1 MSSYLPILS
10 QEKEIMSDTKY
21 LNFEEQ
27 LLFKDNKVD
36 GRSEPRLGGFVVVK
50 DAESGKILMAKKN
63 LVVRR
68 GREMTLRQIFRIP
81 GSITGETEATLK
93 DKSILLFGIGSGGAP
108 NNDPFNPFAPTPAD
122 TDLSAAFPFR
132 VSSAASPIPTAEAG
146 LFTDSRAG
154 TGGTTEWYKKT
165 FTNGHGEITV
175 NPATDETYVKLALQI
190 TKDDSRDRFV
200 NELALYWAKYNA
212 SGADQNAKYSEYTMF
227 SRITFLTEPLPSNT
241 NKALDIDYY
250 VYL

>member
-1 MSSYLPILS
+1 MNDIKELS
-10 QEKEIMSDTKY
+10 
-21 LNFEEQ
+21 FEEQ

-36 GRSEPRLGGFVVVK
+36 GRKQPQLGGFVVVK
-50 DAESGKILMAKKN
+50 DADSGKILLAKKN
-63 LVVRR
+63 LVVRS

-81 GSITGETEATLK
+81 SSITGETESMLK

-122 TDLSAAFPFR
+122 TELNSAIPFR
-132 VSSAASPIPTAEAG
+132 ITTAAAPMPADDVA
-146 LFTDSRAG
+146 LFTDGRAS
-154 TGGTTEWYKKT
+154 TGGATEWYKKT
-165 FTNGHGEITV
+165 FSNNHGEFTV
-175 NPATDETYVKLALQI
+175 NPATDETFVKLQLQI
-190 TKDDSRDRFV
+190 TKDDARDGFV
-200 NELALYWAKYNA
+200 NELGLFWAKYNVSA
-212 SGADQNAKYSEYTMF
+212 TDPNARYSDYTMF

>member
-1 MSSYLPILS
+1 
-10 QEKEIMSDTKY
+10 MSDVKY

-27 LLFKDNKVD
+27 LLFKDNQVD
-36 GRSEPRLGGFVVVK
+36 GRKEPQLGGFVVVK
-50 DAESGKILMAKKN
+50 DAETGKVLLAKKN

-81 GSITGETEATLK
+81 GSVAGETEAVLK

-108 NNDPFNPFAPTPAD
+108 SNDPFNPFAPTPSD
-122 TDLSAAFPFR
+122 TNLSNAFPFR
-132 VSSAASPIPTAEAG
+132 ISSAAAPLPTADVP
-146 LFTDSRAG
+146 FYTDGRAG
-154 TGGTTEWYKKT
+154 TGGTMEWFKKT
-165 FTNGHGEITV
+165 FSNGRGEITI
-175 NPATDETYVKLALQI
+175 NPTTDETFVKLKLQI

-200 NELALYWAKYNA
+200 NELALFWAKLNTSA
-212 SGADQNAKYSEYTMF
+212 TDQNAKYSEYTMF

>member
-1 MSSYLPILS
+1 MNDIKELS
-10 QEKEIMSDTKY
+10 
-21 LNFEEQ
+21 FEEQ

-36 GRSEPRLGGFVVVK
+36 GRKQPQLGGFVVVK
-50 DAESGKILMAKKN
+50 DADSGKILLAKKN

-81 GSITGETEATLK
+81 GSITGETESTLK

-108 NNDPFNPFAPTPAD
+108 NNDPFNPFAPTPSD
-122 TDLSAAFPFR
+122 TELSSAMPFR
-132 VSSAASPIPTAEAG
+132 ITTAAAPMPAGDVS
-146 LFTDSRAG
+146 LFTDGRAS
-154 TGGTTEWYKKT
+154 TGGATEWYKKT
-165 FTNGHGEITV
+165 FSNNHGEFTI
-175 NPATDETYVKLALQI
+175 NPATDETFVKLQLQI
-190 TKDDSRDRFV
+190 TKDDARDRFV
-200 NELALYWAKYNA
+200 NELALYWAKYNGSA
-212 SGADQNAKYSEYTMF
+212 TDMNAKYTEYTMF

>member
-1 MSSYLPILS
+1 MNDIKELS
-10 QEKEIMSDTKY
+10 
-21 LNFEEQ
+21 FEEQ

-36 GRSEPRLGGFVVVK
+36 GRKQPQLGGFVVVK
-50 DAESGKILMAKKN
+50 DADSGKILMAKKN

-108 NNDPFNPFAPTPAD
+108 SNDPFNPFAPTPAD
-122 TDLSAAFPFR
+122 TDLSSAMPFR
-132 VSSAASPIPTAEAG
+132 ITTAAAAMPSSDAA
-146 LFTDSRAG
+146 LYTDGRAG
-154 TGGTTEWYKKT
+154 SGGSTEWYKKT
-165 FTNGHGEITV
+165 FTNNHGEITV
-175 NPATDETYVKLALQI
+175 NPATDETFVKLQLQI
-190 TKDDSRDRFV
+190 TKDDARDRFV
-200 NELALYWAKYNA
+200 NELALYWAKFNGSA
-212 SGADQNAKYSEYTMF
+212 TDMNAKYTEYTMF